1 MSALSDAPAPVSTLY
16 RVANSSIVVA
26 ALDSW
31 AAAVVQSLFAGW
43 YLTPLEVVSEDTN
56 APVIVIST
64 TEAPPQISRNWESF
78 EIAGGGL
85 CFTDGASSYI
95 DIEGSIVAISAA
107 GQPAVRVWIN
117 GRLDLQS
124 AALTRV
130 VTYALSAALRRCGLF
145 ELHSGAVVNPQTGA
159 GVLILGPSGSGKST
173 LTVQLAT
180 SGWPFLTDDVLALSG
195 ERTGVHAWPL
205 RRCFAVTAE
214 TFQASGLLQA
224 RAPLEYKRAQPADKK
239 QFTPHDV
246 FEVAFRENC
255 IPRTLFFSQVTRA
268 PRTEVTVLSRG
279 ETMARLIRMNP
290 WSSYDRR
297 TAVEHMGILT
307 ALVKQANA
315 YSLSAG
321 EDLLEPATA
330 ARLLSDYTS

>member
-1 MSALSDAPAPVSTLY
+1 V
-16 RVANSSIVVA
+16 
-26 ALDSW
+26 DSW
-31 AAAVVQSLFAGW
+31 AAEVVHRLFAGW
-43 YLTPLEVVSEDTN
+43 YLTPVETVSEDAK
-56 APVIVIST
+56 APVIVIRT
-64 TEAPPQISRNWESF
+64 TAVPPEIPRNWESF

-95 DIEGSIVAISAA
+95 DIEGSIVAIGAP
-107 GQPAVRVWIN
+107 GQPAVEVWTN
-117 GRLDLQS
+117 GRLELQS

-173 LTVQLAT
+173 LTVHLAT
-180 SGWPFLTDDVLALSG
+180 SGWPFLTDDVLALSDEG
-195 ERTGVHAWPL
+195 NAVHAWPL

-214 TFQASGLLQA
+214 TFKASNLLRA
-224 RAPLEYKRAQPADKK
+224 RAPLDYKSAQPADKK

-255 IPRTLFFSQVTRA
+255 IPRTLFFPQVTRA
-268 PRTEVTVLSRG
+268 ERSQVSVLSRG

-290 WSSYDRR
+290 WSSYDRH
-297 TAVEHMGILT
+297 TAVEHMAILT
-307 ALVKQANA
+307 ALVQQARA

-321 EDLLEPATA
+321 SDLLEPATA
-330 ARLLSDYTS
+330 AQLISDYTSS